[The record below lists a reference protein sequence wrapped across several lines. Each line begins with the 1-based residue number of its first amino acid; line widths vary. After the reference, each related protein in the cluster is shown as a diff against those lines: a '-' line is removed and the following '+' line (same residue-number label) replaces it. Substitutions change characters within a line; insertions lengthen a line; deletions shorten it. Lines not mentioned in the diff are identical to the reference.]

1 MVLIVVLEECD
12 DVVLEYDCGAEEEGP
27 EVDHALEVGGA
38 EDDVGEGDGA
48 DDFAAAGLGASGF
61 SFGGGHG

>member
-1 MVLIVVLEECD
+1 MVFIVVLEGGD

-27 EVDHALEVGGA
+27 EVDHVLEVGGA

-48 DDFAAAGLGASGF
+48 DDFAAARFGAGRL
-61 SFGGGHG
+61 SFRCGHG